1 MKLLLGDC
9 LDKLKEL
16 EANSVDSIVTDPPYG
31 LAFMG
36 KKWDYDVPSQAIW
49 EECMRVLKPGGHIL
63 SFAGSRTY
71 HRMAVRIE
79 DAGFEIR
86 DQIMWIYGSGFP
98 KSHNIGK
105 AFDKRGGNNHLVSEV
120 AEKLKEARE
129 SRGVSKAEADKL
141 FCDGTTNYQW
151 FEGRKDGVRLPD
163 DNSFD
168 KICNEWGELKPYQDL
183 IKSANR
189 EVVGKYE
196 GDVGGLGGERL
207 GEKGGD
213 ITIAST
219 DVAKQ
224 WEGWG
229 TALKPAHEPI
239 VMARKPLVG
248 TVADNVLEY
257 GVGGLNIDGCRVGTD
272 GGTKRDGQSDKV
284 TKTNPNLKP
293 TNSLN
298 RTGHGII
305 ELNEGRFPANIIFEC
320 TCENPKVVADKYDIR
335 AYNDYKN
342 TFKSYEENNSVT
354 GEYQIKDV
362 ETTKVIHTDP
372 NCPCY
377 ILDQQSGKSK
387 SSSNKWEGDN
397 NAAIYGKYQK
407 GVRQST
413 FSDYGGASRFFYCP
427 KASKKDRD
435 EGMPESVP
443 QFTGR
448 PRRKD
453 GSVIYKETHAE
464 EWAEAM
470 AKKERKD
477 KTSLAGA
484 EEKLQQLNGAKVIK
498 GRDAGQ
504 DSRSVAHKA
513 RPTARMN
520 IHPTVKPTELMKYL
534 IRLVTPKGGVVLDP
548 FMGSGSTG
556 KAAVIEGMEFI
567 GIEREEEYY
576 EIAKQRIEHETNK
589 RKFF

>member
-98 KSHNIGK
+98 KSHNVGNAI
-105 AFDKRGGNNHLVSEV
+105 DKKNGAGNRGHAISSGNKFHPTTGEARANG
-120 AEKLKEARE
+120 EKLDKYEARTE
-129 SRGVSKAEADKL
+129 
-141 FCDGTTNYQW
+141 
-151 FEGRKDGVRLPD
+151 EG
-163 DNSFD
+163 
-168 KICNEWGELKPYQDL
+168 
-183 IKSANR
+183 
-189 EVVGKYE
+189 
-196 GDVGGLGGERL
+196 
-207 GEKGGD
+207 KG
-213 ITIAST
+213 
-219 DVAKQ
+219 

-248 TVADNVLEY
+248 TVANNVLEY
-257 GVGGLNIDGCRVGTD
+257 GVGGLNIDGCRVGNESI
-272 GGTKRDGQSDKV
+272 KSPQ
-284 TKTNPNLKP
+284 
-293 TNSLN
+293 
-298 RTGHGII
+298 HGKNVFNGDYPI
-305 ELNEGRFPANIIFEC
+305 EYEGDYKINEGRFPANIILDEEAGKILDEQSGTIKGGKNMTPFQSPI
-320 TCENPKVVADKYDIR
+320 ENDIR
-335 AYNDYKN
+335 MNSSKQIN
-342 TFKSYEENNSVT
+342 RIGYEDT
-354 GEYQIKDV
+354 
-362 ETTKVIHTDP
+362 
-372 NCPCY
+372 
-377 ILDQQSGKSK
+377 
-387 SSSNKWEGDN
+387 
-397 NAAIYGKYQK
+397 
-407 GVRQST
+407 
-413 FSDYGGASRFFYCP
+413 GGASRFFYCP

-448 PRRKD
+448 PRRED

-520 IHPTVKPTELMKYL
+520 IHPTVKPTDLMGYL

-556 KAAVIEGMEFI
+556 KAAVREGMEFI

-576 EIAKQRIEHETNK
+576 EIAKQRIENEINK